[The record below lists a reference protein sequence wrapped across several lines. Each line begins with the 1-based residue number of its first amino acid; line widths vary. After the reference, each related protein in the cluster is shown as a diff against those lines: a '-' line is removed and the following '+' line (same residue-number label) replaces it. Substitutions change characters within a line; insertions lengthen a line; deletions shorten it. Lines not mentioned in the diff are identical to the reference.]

1 MIVINRILCPIDFSE
16 YSEHALDF
24 AVRLGAWYRASVE
37 VIHVLPLLPP
47 SAVSPL
53 GEASRQVAEKH
64 LAHAVDRCSRSDVK
78 VEHALIESG
87 DAAGAIIKRADEI
100 EADMI
105 VTGSHGRTGFPRGL
119 LGSVVE
125 ALLHRSRR
133 PVLVIPSHL
142 AASRRA
148 RPVGFH
154 RVVCA
159 IDFSAASLAGL
170 EYALS
175 IAEEADARLT
185 LLNVIERP
193 PELEHSPLEPDFD
206 VERYHAEAEA
216 LQLTKLQALVPEHAG
231 DYCTVK
237 MAVLEGSASR
247 QLLQMAAAQ
256 DADLIVIGVHGRN
269 ALDIAIFGSTS
280 KDVVVKAQCP
290 VLVVPAGRRRS
301 LRAVS

>member
-1 MIVINRILCPIDFSE
+1 MIAINRILCPIDFSE

-47 SAVSPL
+47 SSVSPL

-64 LAHAVDRCSRSDVK
+64 LAQAVDRCSRPDVK
-78 VEHALIESG
+78 VEPALIESS

-105 VTGSHGRTGFPRGL
+105 VTGSHGRTGFSRVL

-125 ALLHRSRR
+125 ALLHRSHR
-133 PVLVIPSHL
+133 PVLVVPSHL

-148 RPVGFH
+148 RPVGFK

-206 VERYHAEAEA
+206 VDRYHAEAEA
-216 LQLTKLQALVPEHAG
+216 QQLTKLQALVPEHAG
-231 DYCTVK
+231 EYCTVK

-269 ALDIAIFGSTS
+269 ALDVAIFGSTS

-290 VLVVPAGRRRS
+290 VLVVPTGRRRS
-301 LRAVS
+301 LRAAS

>member
-1 MIVINRILCPIDFSE
+1 MIAINRILCPIDFSE
-16 YSEHALDF
+16 YSEQALDY
-24 AVRLGAWYRASVE
+24 AVRLAAWYRATVE
-37 VIHVLPLLPP
+37 VIHLLPLLPP

-64 LAHAVDRCSRSDVK
+64 LAHAMDRCSRAEVK
-78 VEHALIESG
+78 LEHALLESNDG
-87 DAAGAIIKRADEI
+87 AGAILKRADETG
-100 EADMI
+100 ADMI
-105 VTGSHGRTGFPRGL
+105 VTGSHGRCGFSRVL
-119 LGSVVE
+119 LGSMVE

-133 PVLVIPSHL
+133 PVLVVPSHL

-148 RPVGFH
+148 RPVGFK

-193 PELEHSPLEPDFD
+193 PEFDHSPIEPDFD
-206 VERYHAEAEA
+206 VDRYHAEAEA
-216 LQLTKLQALVPEHAG
+216 RQLTKLQALVPEHAG
-231 DYCTVK
+231 DYCTIT

-247 QLLQMAAAQ
+247 QLLQMADEQ

-269 ALDIAIFGSTS
+269 ALDLAVFGSTS
-280 KDVVVKAQCP
+280 KDVVVKAHCP
-290 VLVVPAGRRRS
+290 VLVVPSGYRRS
-301 LRAVS
+301 LRAAS

>member
-1 MIVINRILCPIDFSE
+1 MIAINRILCPIDFSE
-16 YSEHALDF
+16 YSEHALDV

-53 GEASRQVAEKH
+53 GEASRQVALKH
-64 LAHAVDRCSRSDVK
+64 LAHAVDRCWRPEVK
-78 VEHALIESG
+78 VEHALIESS

-100 EADMI
+100 DADMI
-105 VTGSHGRTGFPRGL
+105 VTGSHGRTGVSRVM

-133 PVLVIPSHL
+133 PVLVVPSHL

-148 RPVGFH
+148 RPVGFK

-175 IAEEADARLT
+175 IAEEVDARLT
-185 LLNVIERP
+185 LLNVIEQP
-193 PELEHSPLEPDFD
+193 PELAHSPLEPDFD

-216 LQLTKLQALVPEHAG
+216 QQLTKLQALVPEHAG
-231 DYCTVK
+231 DYCTIK
-237 MAVLEGSASR
+237 MAVLEGRASR

-269 ALDIAIFGSTS
+269 ALDLTLFGSNS
-280 KDVVVKAQCP
+280 RDVVVKAQCP
-290 VLVVPAGRRRS
+290 VLVVPDGRRRN
-301 LRAVS
+301 LRAAS

>member
-37 VIHVLPLLPP
+37 AIHVLPLLPP

-78 VEHALIESG
+78 VEHALIESS

-100 EADMI
+100 DADMI
-105 VTGSHGRTGFPRGL
+105 VTGSHGRTGVSRVL

-133 PVLVIPSHL
+133 PVLVVPSHL

-148 RPVGFH
+148 RPVGFK

-237 MAVLEGSASR
+237 MAVLEGGASR

-269 ALDIAIFGSTS
+269 ALDVAIFGSTS